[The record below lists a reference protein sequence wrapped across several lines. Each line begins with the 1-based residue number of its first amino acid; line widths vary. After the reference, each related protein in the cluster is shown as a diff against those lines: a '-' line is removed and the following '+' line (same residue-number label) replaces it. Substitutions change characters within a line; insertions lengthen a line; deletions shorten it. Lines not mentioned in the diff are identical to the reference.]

1 MAQKTKLLST
11 TFHATPDVVAMLNDE
26 RQAGMKLGFLFNEA
40 LRRYLTFRKREKKMR
55 SAKQSA

>member
-40 LRRYLTFRKREKKMR
+40 LRLYLTRRKAEKK
-55 SAKQSA
+55 KQPA